1 MIVSKTAGPAGAM
14 AAALVARAGADP
26 AFRQR
31 VDQAALRV
39 LEAKQASGLLPC
51 GATG

>member
-1 MIVSKTAGPAGAM
+1 MSKTAGPANEM
-14 AAALVARAGADP
+14 AAALVARAASSP
-26 AFRQR
+26 SFKAL

-51 GATG
+51 G

>member
-1 MIVSKTAGPAGAM
+1 M
-14 AAALVARAGADP
+14 ADALVSRDAADA
-26 AFRQR
+26 AFRRR

-51 GATG
+51 AATG